1 METKI
6 KILDGV
12 VESTD
17 TDNLNEV
24 SLIYTKLNFERF
36 VDKSN
41 KLCRGYKQYLIDL
54 MGSIENTKGE
64 LKKWEEKCENLK
76 ERTGEEPRPTG
87 ALVSMVRQKKYRL
100 TNLIGYYDYVSNL
113 IPKLDNLCSVLQTYS
128 FVDETKKESDRAK
141 VRLSINKYFAKDIHN
156 NLKNPE
162 VHIATNTNGEYI
174 GLVGYDSY

>member
-24 SLIYTKLNFERF
+24 TLIYTKLNFERF

-41 KLCRGYKQYLIDL
+41 KLCRGYKQHLTDL

-64 LKKWEEKCENLK
+64 LKKWQDKCDGFGK
-76 ERTGEEPRPTG
+76 EHNPDGLL
-87 ALVSMVRQKKYRL
+87 ASMVRQKKYRL
-100 TNLIGYYDYVSNL
+100 SNLVGYYDYVLNL
-113 IPKLDNLCSVLQTYS
+113 IPKLDNLCSVLQTYT

-141 VRLSINKYFAKDIHN
+141 VRLSIDKHFAKDVHN

-162 VHIATNTNGEYI
+162 VHIATDANGEYI
-174 GLVGYDSY
+174 GLVGYVSY